1 MPTPSSPPLCRA
13 GIVLLAGTALALGPA
28 VLPLTG
34 PLGALAGS
42 AIPAAQAAPVPGGPL
57 LVTEIAPDTIGA
69 DEFEF
74 LELTNTSTEP
84 VVVGGEDGHS
94 LSYIYADSADT
105 ARDVPLTL
113 EETVEITPGDSLVL
127 WLSYETKDLDS
138 FARTV
143 EEFRTH
149 WGAAEDVPVVRVT
162 GQPGM
167 ANGGGRGV
175 RVLDRAGAEVSRSFY
190 PAGSVGQDR
199 SAHFALPA
207 ADSHSAT
214 LFASAAAPTPG
225 AVDPSQLTPAEPEQP
240 ERPEEP
246 AEPEQPEEPADP
258 VDPPAAPPADSLV
271 GHLQITEITPDTTNV
286 DGADGYE
293 FIELYN
299 ATTAPISMADYELR
313 YLYTADGESIT
324 NAADWPLSPSD
335 AVIEPGGTL
344 VIWVRNGSNDAATA
358 EDFAANYGVD
368 PASLHLVETPTAGMA
383 NGSGRGLEIRTRA
396 GDSVHRA
403 FYNLSGADDTQPD
416 QGIQYRTGDGADGA
430 QPDFSRAERTGLAPA
445 TPGAVDPSQVSA
457 ELVEVPADTQ
467 APEVRDLSPA
477 ELDPSAD
484 AVISHEVTDDVQAR
498 TVTLHLRSSAEDEF
512 TPITVPRTEGD
523 RFDYAIPAA
532 DLTGK
537 RWFEYY
543 LVASDGTHETRTE
556 PIRVSLTG
564 VDAAPLRMNLAQ
576 GQYVSGTTSVSVAG
590 DEYPA
595 SAAVS
600 IDGTERDDVV
610 PALEASPVF
619 AMDVSQTDTFFRNGV
634 LVGDE
639 VISIFDEGTY
649 ANWTGHDAEVPLQHV
664 TRGEP
669 LTVAVAAG
677 TKAYPG
683 IDENENNDDFSIR
696 NLRLILPDGR
706 TLRPVDGVDPAEIIA
721 MGDSAGKHDLYD
733 AAFEIPEDAF
743 TAHAVAWDT
752 TAVADGEHVLVGA
765 DGDGNRVERT
775 VLVDNT
781 APAISTGIE
790 DGADYQGS
798 FSLDVS
804 AEDAGSGLASLTVLL
819 DGEEV
824 QPGEELSSLTLDPGE
839 HTLKITAVD
848 ELGNEAMRTLTF
860 TTPVEDPTATLLTEG
875 GLSVPVCEAP
885 ELFARVTDPSGDPMD
900 VSFRAG
906 TSASL
911 ADGTVAGTAGEV
923 RDADA
928 AEREGEALTGGQ
940 TTASEDALPFH
951 EFAVDVPE
959 GAGEDAE
966 VHVTWEG
973 SADPG
978 ARVRLLVEETAG
990 GELVEVAHAFA
1001 AEDGSVAF
1009 DEVVPAAGHVA
1020 GGQLR
1025 AVIQHSVGWSG
1036 GDLSSRGDAIA
1047 PHHPEATDRSEYDF
1061 TLAWESDTQYY
1072 NEEFYEH
1079 QLNIHEFLLEQ
1090 REPMNL
1096 QYLFHTGDI
1105 VDESD
1110 KPEQWANANP
1120 AYAQLDEAGLP
1131 YNVLAG
1137 NHDVGHMDGDYTAY
1151 STHFGKHRYEDNPW
1165 YGGFYEDN
1173 RGSYTLFSAGGVDFI
1188 VVSQGWG
1195 PGDAE
1200 IDWMNEV
1207 LAQYPERTAIINL
1220 HEYMLTTGGLGPIP
1234 QRIQDEVVA
1243 TNPNVSM
1250 VMSGHYHDA
1259 HTRVDSFDDDGD
1271 GTPDREVTQML
1282 FDYQGLPEGGQGFLR
1297 LLHFDNEGERMMV
1310 RTFSPSLEQYSS
1322 DDATLTP
1329 EDQDFEVSYAQ
1340 LGIEPADKELTTD
1353 AFRADVLS
1361 SEEFAQV
1368 QDVASGEVVEADS
1381 AVLGAGTHS
1390 WYVRVTDPHGGV
1402 ARSEVRE
1409 LTLTGDAAGCE
1420 GGAPGDGGSGG
1431 EDGAGIG
1438 IGIGNGGGAGENGSS
1453 EPGDGGDGQTPGT
1466 GDAGGT
1472 DGSNGNGSSAGA
1484 DGPGAGDGSSGGAD
1498 GAAGSDVD
1506 ASGATGT
1513 SADGSGATEP
1523 GGTDSRAADDEGSE
1537 VTGGSGATGAGNA
1550 EDRAGEEQAQD
1561 GAVSTGPLAR
1571 TGVEV
1576 AGLAALA
1583 LALTA
1588 AGIALV
1594 RRRRA

>member
-1 MPTPSSPPLCRA
+1 MTTPPSPSLRRSPRPGPPAATAAVPAPCRGVPLRRA
-13 GIVLLAGTALALGPA
+13 GIALLAGTALALGPA
-28 VLPLTG
+28 ALPLTG
-34 PLGALAGS
+34 PLGVFAGG
-42 AIPAAQAAPVPGGPL
+42 AVPAAQAAPAPGGPL
-57 LVTEIAPDTIGA
+57 LVTEIAPDTVGA

-84 VVVGGEDGHS
+84 VTVGGEGGHS

-105 ARDVPLTL
+105 ARDVPLAL
-113 EETVEITPGDSLVL
+113 EEPVEIAPGDSLVL
-127 WLSYETKDLDS
+127 WLSYEAKDLDS
-138 FARTV
+138 FSRTV
-143 EEFRTH
+143 EEFRAH

-175 RVLDRAGAEVSRSFY
+175 RVLDGDGAEVSRSFY

-199 SAHFALPA
+199 SAHFALPT
-207 ADSHSAT
+207 ADSLSAT
-214 LFASAAAPTPG
+214 LFASAAAASPG
-225 AVDPSQLTPAEPEQP
+225 TVEDAQLTPAETEQP
-240 ERPEEP
+240 EEPEEP
-246 AEPEQPEEPADP
+246 AEPAAPP
-258 VDPPAAPPADSLV
+258 VAPPADSLV
-271 GHLQITEITPDTTNV
+271 GHLQITELVPDSANI
-286 DGADGYE
+286 DGADGFE

-299 ATTAPISMADYELR
+299 ATSAPVSMADYELR

-344 VIWVRNGSNDAATA
+344 VIWVRNGANDAATA
-358 EDFAANYGVD
+358 SDFAANYGVD
-368 PASLHLVETPTAGMA
+368 PASLNLVETATAGMA
-383 NGSGRGLEIRTRA
+383 NGSGRGLEIRTRT

-416 QGIQYRTGDGADGA
+416 QGIQYRTGDGADGE
-430 QPDFSRAERTGLAPA
+430 QPDFSRAAKTGLAPA
-445 TPGAVDPSQVSA
+445 TPGAVDPSQVPA
-457 ELVEVPADTQ
+457 ELVDVPADAQ

-512 TPITVPRTEGD
+512 TPITVRRTEGD
-523 RFDYAIPAA
+523 RFDHAIPAA

-543 LVASDGTHETRTE
+543 VVASDGTNETRTE
-556 PIRVSLTG
+556 PTRVALTG
-564 VDAAPLRMNLAQ
+564 VDAAPLRMNLAE
-576 GQYVSGTTSVSVAG
+576 GQYVSGTASVSVAG
-590 DEYPA
+590 DRYPA
-595 SAAVS
+595 EATVS
-600 IDGTERDDVV
+600 IDGTERSDVV
-610 PALEASPVF
+610 PALEAAPVF

-639 VISIFDEGTY
+639 IISIFDEGTY
-649 ANWTGHDAEVPLQHV
+649 ANWVGHDAEVPLQHV
-664 TRGEP
+664 VRGEP
-669 LTVAVAAG
+669 LTVTVAAG

-752 TAVADGEHVLVGA
+752 TAVADGEHVLAGA

-781 APAISTGIE
+781 APTISTGIE
-790 DGADYQGS
+790 DGADYQGT
-798 FSLDVS
+798 FSLDVT
-804 AEDAGSGLASLTVLL
+804 AEDAGSGLASLAVLL

-839 HTLKITAVD
+839 HTLEITAAD
-848 ELGNEAMRTLTF
+848 ELGNEATRTLAF
-860 TTPVEDPTATLLTEG
+860 TTPVEDPTATLLTED
-875 GLSVPVCEAP
+875 GLTVPVCEAP
-885 ELFARVTDPSGDPMD
+885 DLTARVTDPSGDPMD

-928 AEREGEALTGGQ
+928 AEREGETLTGGQ

-959 GAGEDAE
+959 GASGDAE

-1009 DEVVPAAGHVA
+1009 DEVVPAAGHVS

-1025 AVIQHSVGWSG
+1025 AVVQHSVGWSG
-1036 GDLSSRGDAIA
+1036 GDLSSRADATA

-1137 NHDVGHMDGDYTAY
+1137 NHDVGHMDGDFTEY
-1151 STHFGKHRYEDNPW
+1151 SKHFGKHRYEDKPW

-1243 TNPNVSM
+1243 ANPNVSM

-1297 LLHFDNEGERMMV
+1297 LLHFDNEGERMIV

-1340 LGIEPADKELTTD
+1340 LGIDPADKELTTD

-1368 QDVASGEVVEADS
+1368 QDVASGETVEADS

-1420 GGAPGDGGSGG
+1420 GGTPGDGGEGSDGGSGG
-1431 EDGAGIG
+1431 
-1438 IGIGNGGGAGENGSS
+1438 GS
-1453 EPGDGGDGQTPGT
+1453 GGDGSGEPG
-1466 GDAGGT
+1466 GG
-1472 DGSNGNGSSAGA
+1472 GQA
-1484 DGPGAGDGSSGGAD
+1484 PGAGDGSGSAGGSEGSDGNGGSEGSGAGDGPGGAD
-1498 GAAGSDVD
+1498 GAAGTDSDS
-1506 ASGATGT
+1506 SGAT
-1513 SADGSGATEP
+1513 
-1523 GGTDSRAADDEGSE
+1523 
-1537 VTGGSGATGAGNA
+1537 GSGATGSGGT
-1550 EDRAGEEQAQD
+1550 EDGADDERAHD
-1561 GAVSTGPLAR
+1561 GAVSTGSLAR

-1576 AGLAALA
+1576 AGLVA
-1583 LALTA
+1583 LALTLTG